1 MMNMQKCCLKTKATT
16 SETGAALL
24 LLVAGVM
31 AETKAHSSSR
41 VLLAIEGNTAVL
53 SVGRTSS
60 DIVMQKVAVLFIPNA
75 GFSRL
80 YP

>member
-1 MMNMQKCCLKTKATT
+1 MMNMQKCCLKTKAVTRGP
-16 SETGAALL
+16 GAALL
-24 LLVAGVM
+24 LLVAGAM
-31 AETKAHSSSR
+31 AETMADRSSLA
-41 VLLAIEGNTAVL
+41 LLVIEGNTAVL

-60 DIVMQKVAVLFIPNA
+60 DVVMEKVAVLFSPNA